1 MRFQNQVGAQ
11 HEPTLQVRSNM
22 HKIQVHVKLKPS
34 TNIGFHM
41 ICSFLSLDSISIAHL
56 PRVDR
61 PSSCRKSHKHC
72 EVAAH
77 SLVTWGKG
85 IGKQK
90 EKRVERATSRT
101 STENGTEVWQT
112 VSATVRNSNAE
123 QSPSFSLSFFQSI
136 RSTCSGLKASRI
148 ASDRK

>member
-1 MRFQNQVGAQ
+1 MT
-11 HEPTLQVRSNM
+11 EPTLQVCSNLLC
-22 HKIQVHVKLKPS
+22 KIHVKLNQLR
-34 TNIGFHM
+34 TYDM
-41 ICSFLSLDSISIAHL
+41 IFSLYFPSLDSTLAAHL

-61 PSSCRKSHKHC
+61 PSSCRKSYKHC

-77 SLVTWGKG
+77 SLVTWGLG

-90 EKRVERATSRT
+90 EKQVERATSHTCGRHVAET
-101 STENGTEVWQT
+101 APRSGKLCLVPK
-112 VSATVRNSNAE
+112 SNSE
-123 QSPSFSLSFFQSI
+123 QSPSFSLSFFQSM